1 MRIRIMNKT
10 NIDNNL
16 KRFRKILLEVKK
28 YNMSTYDNVKI
39 KAMSRE
45 LKMRAETGEQAQEL
59 LPEAFAIVSEA
70 VKRSLGI
77 TPFDV
82 QILAAISMAEG
93 RIIEMPTGEGKTL
106 VAVFVAY
113 LGALVGRGVHI
124 LTFNDYLAKRDAL
137 WMKPVYEF
145 LGLSVFYI
153 NEGMNIKE
161 RKKAYNAD
169 ITYLTAKEAAF
180 DYLRSFLVYD
190 IESIV
195 QRPFHLAIID
205 EADSILIDEARIPL
219 VIAGDMPVKVKIE
232 KKLFTVVSEL
242 NKDIHFIMNEN
253 EKNIFLTE
261 CGSAFIEK
269 QLGIDNLYKKRNLD
283 TLTKINFILQAV
295 FLLKK
300 DKDYI
305 VRDDEILLVD
315 EFTGRIVKD
324 RQWPE
329 GLQVAVEMKE
339 GLVPQSQGTVMNRI
353 TLQNFMQFYP
363 NLCGMT
369 GTACSSASEFCTFY
383 NKPVTVI
390 PPNKPCIRIDHPDVI
405 FTHKEAKYHAVVE
418 EIIKA
423 NAIGRPI
430 LVGTSSIEESEYL
443 AGMLKPYVQNIF
455 VLNAKND
462 AEEADII
469 ANAGGLYSI
478 TISTNMAGRGVD
490 IRLGGKNEADY
501 KKVCSLG
508 GLYVIGTNRYESIR
522 IDNQLRGRAG
532 RQGDPGES
540 KFFISFGDDLLVRY
554 NIKDCIPRRFKDLKQ
569 SEPIEN
575 LAVKRAIIH
584 IQKVAEGQTLDKKI
598 TLSKY
603 FFIVEE
609 QRKIVH
615 KMREK
620 ILYGDETLSV
630 VEKLNPVK
638 VQMLLTQVTKNE
650 FQRAKK
656 EIELFAINRCWADYL
671 LTIESALDEV
681 QVISQIR
688 GDSFLNY
695 NERLVEGF
703 ETLKNH
709 IYDMVLEIV
718 ETFVIKDGHIDLE
731 EMGIRGPSSTRTYMI
746 NDGVEQNQINEFGA
760 VANPLSV
767 PLYAFYLLITFF
779 NKKMKRKK

>member
-1 MRIRIMNKT
+1 MMSKI

-16 KRFRKILLEVKK
+16 KHFRKILLEIKK
-28 YNMSTYDNVKI
+28 HNMSDYEDVQI
-39 KAMSRE
+39 RAMSQE
-45 LKMRAETGEQAQEL
+45 LKMRVKEGEQAQKL
-59 LPEAFAIVSEA
+59 LPKAFAIVFEV
-70 VKRSLGI
+70 VKRTLGI

-82 QILAAISMAEG
+82 QLLAAISMAEG
-93 RIIEMPTGEGKTL
+93 RVIEMPTGEGKTL

-113 LGALVGRGVHI
+113 LGALDDKGVHV

-145 LGLSVFYI
+145 LGLSVLYI
-153 NEGMNIKE
+153 NEGMSIRE
-161 RKKAYNAD
+161 RKEAYNAD
-169 ITYLTAKEAAF
+169 ITYLTAKEAGF

-190 IESIV
+190 IDFIV

-232 KKLFTVVSEL
+232 KKLFAVVSEL
-242 NKDIHFIMNEN
+242 SKDIHFGLNEN
-253 EKNIFLTE
+253 EKSIFLTE
-261 CGSAFIEK
+261 SGAVFIEK
-269 QLGIDNLYKKRNLD
+269 QLGIGNLYKKRNLD
-283 TLTKINFILQAV
+283 ILTKINFILQAV

-300 DKDYI
+300 DIDYI
-305 VRDDEILLVD
+305 VRNNEVLLVD

-339 GLVPQSQGTVMNRI
+339 GLVPQSQRTIMNRI
-353 TLQNFMQFYP
+353 TLQNFLQFYP

-369 GTACSSASEFCTFY
+369 GTACSSASEFYTFY
-383 NKPVTVI
+383 SKTVTVI

-405 FTHKEAKYHAVVE
+405 FTHKETKYHAVVE
-418 EIIKA
+418 EVIKV
-423 NAIGRPI
+423 NATGRPI
-430 LVGTSSIEESEYL
+430 LVGTSSIEESECL
-443 AGMLKPYVQNIF
+443 ASKLKPYIKNVA

-462 AEEADII
+462 AEEAEII
-469 ANAGGLYSI
+469 ANAGGLYSV

-490 IRLGGKNEADY
+490 IRLGGKYAANYD
-501 KKVCSLG
+501 KVCSLG
-508 GLYVIGTNRYESIR
+508 GLYVIGTNRYESSR

-540 KFFISFGDDLLVRY
+540 QFFISLEDDVLVQY
-554 NIKDCIPRRFKDLKQ
+554 NISSCIPKKFKDFKQ
-569 SEPIEN
+569 NKPIKN
-575 LAVKRAIIH
+575 LTVSRAIMH
-584 IQKVAEGQTLDKKI
+584 IQKVAEGQAQDKKI

-603 FFIVEE
+603 SCIVEE

-620 ILYGDETLSV
+620 ILYGNETFSV
-630 VEKLNPVK
+630 VEKINPAK
-638 VQMLLTQVTKNE
+638 VQMLLTQVSANE
-650 FQRAKK
+650 FQHAKK
-656 EIELFAINRCWADYL
+656 EIELFAINQCWADYL
-671 LTIESALDEV
+671 PTIESALDEM

-695 NERLVEGF
+695 NRKLIEGF

-709 IYDMVLEIV
+709 INDMILEIT
-718 ETFVIKDGHIDLE
+718 ETLVIKDGHIDLD
-731 EMGIRGPSSTRTYMI
+731 EMGIKGPSSTRTYMI
-746 NDGVEQNQINEFGA
+746 NDGTEQNQINELGA
-760 VANPLSV
+760 VANPLSAL
-767 PLYAFYLLITFF
+767 LYAFYLLIKFF
-779 NKKMKRKK
+779 NKRTKRKK